1 MILVLAVVVVAA
13 LFGLILGG
21 SLDSLAAT
29 KFRFLWL
36 LFAALL
42 IQVGFTMWDPEW
54 LTEAGDLAVLLV
66 TNSVVAAFLALN
78 RRLPGMW
85 VAAVGMAL
93 NVLVISA
100 NGAMPVSLTAAE
112 LAGSDRPSEF
122 GLKHEPLTDDSLL
135 PWLADVIPLPGLS
148 TLISAGDVVLAIGIG
163 WLVYR
168 RTVEEPEEPEEQE
181 GPSAAV
187 SDPPR

>member
-1 MILVLAVVVVAA
+1 MVLAVVVVAA

-36 LFAALL
+36 LVAALVT
-42 IQVGFTMWDPEW
+42 QAGFTTLDPEW
-54 LTEAGDLAVLLV
+54 LSDAGDLSVLLV
-66 TNSVVAAFLALN
+66 TNAAVALFLALN

-100 NGAMPVSLTAAE
+100 NGAMPVSLEAAD
-112 LAGSDRPSEF
+112 LAGSDRPSGF
-122 GLKHEPLTDDSLL
+122 GLKHEALTEDTLL
-135 PWLADVIPLPGLS
+135 PWLADVIPLPGLN
-148 TLISAGDVVLAIGIG
+148 TLISAGDVVLAAGIG

-168 RTVEEPEEPEEQE
+168 RTVDEPEEQE
-181 GPSAAV
+181 GSSPAEASG
-187 SDPPR
+187 PPR